1 MEYFVYFLDFL
12 YILCFYLCFKNI
24 LNYKF
29 CCLNTVYTVKGSK
42 RLEIRKKRKKR
53 KKNKEKRWLTS
64 WLVFSQVFKCS
75 FEGFL

>member
-12 YILCFYLCFKNI
+12 YILCFKNI

-42 RLEIRKKRKKR
+42 RLEIRKKKK
-53 KKNKEKRWLTS
+53 KKKEKQRKALADQLGS
-64 WLVFSQVFKCS
+64 VFTRIQMQF
-75 FEGFL
+75 

>member
-12 YILCFYLCFKNI
+12 YILCFKNI

-42 RLEIRKKRKKR
+42 RLEIRKKKEKKR
-53 KKNKEKRWLTS
+53 KKNKEKRWPTS
-64 WLVFSQVFKCS
+64 WLVFLHVFKCS